1 MAAIT
6 AGAAG
11 ATTEIA
17 RPSLVA
23 GARIAILSGMASLA
37 LVQELL
43 ISLGGLVF
51 VSLVLALFVVLAKFA
66 ARRVLDEDDGSSL

>member
-1 MAAIT
+1 
-6 AGAAG
+6 
-11 ATTEIA
+11 
-17 RPSLVA
+17 
-23 GARIAILSGMASLA
+23 MASLA